1 MVGQDSAEEHEE
13 EGGDGVGKADEPEE
27 ESRVGQAIDEVPLRH
42 RLHPR
47 TDVRE
52 ELRHPEAAVVG
63 LLKALEHG
71 RMIARGSSERAIR
84 SAVRSAAILAAG
96 TTASC
101 RRGWVWRPDAAPPAR
116 W

>member
-13 EGGDGVGKADEPEE
+13 EGGDGIGKADEPEE
-27 ESRVGQAIDEVPLRH
+27 ESRVGQAIDEVSLRH

-52 ELRHPEAAVVG
+52 ELRHPEAAVG
-63 LLKALEHG
+63 GPLKSLEHQ
-71 RMIARGSSERAIR
+71 RRIARGSSERANR
-84 SAVRSAAILAAG
+84 SARPSAAILAAG

-101 RRGWVWRPDAAPPAR
+101 RRR
-116 W
+116 WG